1 MCAIIPINFVMNYS
15 QVLNGLETLSVRGMD
30 FGLERTRAL
39 LDGLGAP
46 DKKLKIIH
54 IAGSNGKGSV
64 AEYLT
69 RILLCADKTVGT
81 FTSPAVFDY
90 FEQFR
95 INGQNIKK
103 SLFAEAFGKTLTV
116 AESAGSATRFEV
128 ETAGALYAFAL
139 AGCEYA
145 VVECGLGGL
154 YDATNAISNKE
165 IAVITSVSLEH
176 TAILGDS
183 IESICRH
190 KAGII
195 KNCPAVVS
203 ALQTDKTLTY
213 MRGKGAQIADKPLEI
228 IKSNVN
234 GQTFIYGGKQFETQ
248 MAGIAQP
255 YNAAAAIEAAHI
267 LKISDNAIYS
277 GVKAAK
283 LNGRIEVLRANGNTY
298 ILDGAHNPAS
308 FVPLADFLLGFGGAD
323 VAVFGSLADKDI
335 NGNLLALKPHVK
347 KVYAVTPDSPRA
359 LPAERLLEVC
369 AKHGVPAELFES
381 VSTALESA
389 RGTVAVCGT
398 FTILKEAESFIKN
411 N

>member
-1 MCAIIPINFVMNYS
+1 MCAIISINFVMNYS
-15 QVLNGLETLSVRGMD
+15 QVLNGLEMLSVRGMD

-39 LDGLGAP
+39 LDGVGAP

-176 TAILGDS
+176 TAILGNS
-183 IESICRH
+183 IEGICRH

-203 ALQTDKTLTY
+203 ALQTDKTLAY

-228 IKSNVN
+228 IESNVN
-234 GQTFIYGGKQFETQ
+234 GQTFIYGEKQFETQ

-255 YNAAAAIEAAHI
+255 YNAATAIETARM

-308 FVPLADFLLGFGGAD
+308 FVPLAGFLENIGGAD
-323 VAVFGSLADKDI
+323 VAVFGSLSDKDI
-335 NGNLLALKPHVK
+335 DRNILAIKPYINK
-347 KVYAVTPDSPRA
+347 IYAVTPDSQRA
-359 LPAERLLEVC
+359 MDAGKIKATCAKYNIPAEI
-369 AKHGVPAELFES
+369 FES
-381 VSTALESA
+381 VAEALEKA
-389 RGTVAVCGT
+389 HGTVAVCGT

-411 N
+411 T

>member
-1 MCAIIPINFVMNYS
+1 MCAIIRLTFIMNYTD
-15 QVLNGLETLSVRGMD
+15 VLNGLEKLSVRGMD

-69 RILLCADKTVGT
+69 RILLCAGKTIAT

-95 INGQNIKK
+95 INGENIDKNV
-103 SLFAEAFGKTLTV
+103 FAEAFGRALTV
-116 AESAGSATRFEV
+116 AEKLGFATRFEV

-145 VVECGLGGL
+145 VTECGLGGL
-154 YDATNAISNKE
+154 YDATNAILNKE

-176 TAILGDS
+176 TAILGNS

-195 KNCPAVVS
+195 KNCPSVVS
-203 ALQTDKTLTY
+203 ALQTDETLAY
-213 MRGKGAQIADKPLEI
+213 MRGKGAQIADKPLKI
-228 IKSNVN
+228 TKCNAD

-248 MAGIAQP
+248 MRGTAQP
-255 YNAAAAIEAAHI
+255 YNAATAIEAARL
-267 LKISDNAIYS
+267 LKISENAIYS

-283 LNGRIEVLRANGNTY
+283 LNGRLEVIKANGNTY

-308 FVPLADFLLGFGGAD
+308 FAPLADFLQNTGGAD
-323 VAVFGSLADKDI
+323 YAVYGSLADKDI
-335 NGNLLALKPHVK
+335 TSNLLALKPHVK
-347 KVYAVTPDSPRA
+347 KVYAVTPDSPRS
-359 LPAERLLEVC
+359 LPAEKVLEVC
-369 AKHGVPAELFES
+369 AKHGIPAELFQS
-381 VSTALESA
+381 VSKALESA
-389 RGTVAVCGT
+389 HGTVAVCGT
-398 FTILKEAESFIKN
+398 FTILKEVKSFIKN